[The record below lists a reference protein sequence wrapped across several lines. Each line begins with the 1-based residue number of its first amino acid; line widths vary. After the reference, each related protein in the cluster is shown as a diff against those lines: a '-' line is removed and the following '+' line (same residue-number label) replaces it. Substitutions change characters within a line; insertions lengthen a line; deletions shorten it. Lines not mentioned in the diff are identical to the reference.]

1 MYFRSPKTAS
11 PKAGSPDAAAPETA
25 SPKTLPLMATFTRI
39 LPYVLSWGVLAVLMI
54 VGMHRLPF
62 ALYTPIDGEWAK
74 WNVEAILKFGK
85 VFDLS
90 PYSMLAGMGSMYF
103 PNLPW
108 LNPGALALGAPL
120 DEQIKSIVSYAVYAC
135 ELAVTIV
142 LLARSIGFSW
152 LMATA
157 GAQLYLYLLFPPFGS
172 VFQIYNW
179 YGLAPYF
186 AHLTAA
192 LNAAT
197 AVFLACGRARGPW
210 RNAILCTAFLAL
222 FISGLLSAPF
232 TFVFATPAYVV
243 ISAAVILG
251 RRPPRAEWAWKAAA
265 LLLCLIFFFGSGL
278 LSYYLGTIA
287 TSGRTP
293 TSAIAWDKLLS
304 LRAWLEL
311 FENHPICQDPRL
323 LLCIQ
328 DRGAWLDIA
337 ALLGAAVAVVTRR
350 GDMRIAGAALIA
362 YIGLAHVYAYAY
374 QVGWLGPAGVFS
386 THFVMLSCW
395 AFICMFAV
403 VPFFEPLRRL
413 RLTTPA
419 QATWPKVTQLAR
431 FVVSIAVA
439 ALLVVIVIRLLRHPY
454 DTYRYGAA
462 QLLTGVA
469 AFAGLILA
477 VEMFLAYRRRTRA
490 VSVSI
495 TRETVLR
502 QAIVLGAFPILA
514 LVHLSIGLRQQ
525 VATVRDPSLRNYLHD
540 NASIEIG
547 KPFRGYAATV
557 WMDKYGEIGIGPTN
571 TPLQHAKLYYYGRE
585 YFSARYGETFTEGD
599 LWALNVPTFEEY
611 GEWTSVQAHAFAL
624 RLLAPPGTT
633 THSNYLRIYM
643 IDSDILR
650 AAGVRYVLTDAEML
664 DQPAILRGSVAV
676 PDSPR
681 TPPVRLFELSNPN
694 LGTYSPT
701 RFIKA
706 TTAAEAVQL
715 IRDNKHRLEEV
726 AVVSAD
732 VPSTTAKTRDATMIV
747 ERDGLRVR
755 ATSDGTAHI
764 LLPVQFS
771 HCLVVVN
778 GAAARLARAN
788 LFQTLLSFD
797 RAIDARLEFRFGLF
811 ADNSCRLRDGLDNKA
826 LGL

>member
-1 MYFRSPKTAS
+1 VYFRSPKTAS

-90 PYSMLAGMGSMYF
+90 PYSMLAGMGSMYL

-120 DEQIKSIVSYAVYAC
+120 DEQTKSIVSYAVYAC

-192 LNAAT
+192 LNAAA
-197 AVFLACGRARGPW
+197 AVFLACGRARGSW
-210 RNAILCTAFLAL
+210 RNTILCAAFLAL

-232 TFVFATPAYVV
+232 TFVFATPAYIV
-243 ISAAVILG
+243 ISAAVVLG

-350 GDMRIAGAALIA
+350 GDIRIAGAALIA
-362 YIGLAHVYAYAY
+362 YIALAHVYAYAY

-419 QATWPKVTQLAR
+419 KATWPKVKELAR
-431 FVVSIAVA
+431 FAARIAVA

-454 DTYRYGAA
+454 DTYRYGTA

-469 AFAGLILA
+469 AFAGLMLA

-502 QAIVLGAFPILA
+502 QAIALAVFPILA

>member
-1 MYFRSPKTAS
+1 
-11 PKAGSPDAAAPETA
+11 
-25 SPKTLPLMATFTRI
+25 L
-39 LPYVLSWGVLAVLMI
+39 
-54 VGMHRLPF
+54 
-62 ALYTPIDGEWAK
+62 
-74 WNVEAILKFGK
+74 
-85 VFDLS
+85 
-90 PYSMLAGMGSMYF
+90 

-120 DEQIKSIVSYAVYAC
+120 DEQTKSIVSYAVYAC
-135 ELAVTIV
+135 ELAITII

-192 LNAAT
+192 LNAAA
-197 AVFLACGRARGPW
+197 AVFLACGRARGSW
-210 RNAILCTAFLAL
+210 RNTILCAAFLAL

-232 TFVFATPAYVV
+232 TFVFATPAYIV
-243 ISAAVILG
+243 ISAAVVLG

-350 GDMRIAGAALIA
+350 GDIRIAGAALIA
-362 YIGLAHVYAYAY
+362 YIALAHVYAYAY

-419 QATWPKVTQLAR
+419 KATWPKVKELAR
-431 FVVSIAVA
+431 FAARIAVA

-454 DTYRYGAA
+454 DTYRYGTA

-469 AFAGLILA
+469 AFAGLMLA

-502 QAIVLGAFPILA
+502 QAIALAVFPILA

-715 IRDNKHRLEEV
+715 IRDNRHRLEEV

>member
-1 MYFRSPKTAS
+1 VYFRSPKTAS

-39 LPYVLSWGVLAVLMI
+39 LLYVLSWGVLAVLMI

-251 RRPPRAEWAWKAAA
+251 RRPPRAEWVWKAAA

-304 LRAWLEL
+304 LRAWLEV

-413 RLTTPA
+413 RLTTPG

-547 KPFRGYAATV
+547 KPFRGYTATV

-778 GAAARLARAN
+778 GAAARLVRAN

>member
-1 MYFRSPKTAS
+1 
-11 PKAGSPDAAAPETA
+11 
-25 SPKTLPLMATFTRI
+25 
-39 LPYVLSWGVLAVLMI
+39 
-54 VGMHRLPF
+54 
-62 ALYTPIDGEWAK
+62 
-74 WNVEAILKFGK
+74 
-85 VFDLS
+85 
-90 PYSMLAGMGSMYF
+90 
-103 PNLPW
+103 
-108 LNPGALALGAPL
+108 
-120 DEQIKSIVSYAVYAC
+120 
-135 ELAVTIV
+135 
-142 LLARSIGFSW
+142 
-152 LMATA
+152 
-157 GAQLYLYLLFPPFGS
+157 
-172 VFQIYNW
+172 
-179 YGLAPYF
+179 
-186 AHLTAA
+186 
-192 LNAAT
+192 
-197 AVFLACGRARGPW
+197 
-210 RNAILCTAFLAL
+210 
-222 FISGLLSAPF
+222 
-232 TFVFATPAYVV
+232 
-243 ISAAVILG
+243 
-251 RRPPRAEWAWKAAA
+251 
-265 LLLCLIFFFGSGL
+265 
-278 LSYYLGTIA
+278 
-287 TSGRTP
+287 
-293 TSAIAWDKLLS
+293 
-304 LRAWLEL
+304 
-311 FENHPICQDPRL
+311 
-323 LLCIQ
+323 
-328 DRGAWLDIA
+328 
-337 ALLGAAVAVVTRR
+337 
-350 GDMRIAGAALIA
+350 
-362 YIGLAHVYAYAY
+362 
-374 QVGWLGPAGVFS
+374 VFS

-547 KPFRGYAATV
+547 KPFRGYTATV

-778 GAAARLARAN
+778 GAAARLVRAN

>member
-1 MYFRSPKTAS
+1 VYFRSPKTAS

-39 LPYVLSWGVLAVLMI
+39 LLYVLSWGVLAVLMI

-251 RRPPRAEWAWKAAA
+251 RRPPRAEWVWKAAA

-304 LRAWLEL
+304 LRAWLEV

-350 GDMRIAGAALIA
+350 GDMRNAGAGLIA

-547 KPFRGYAATV
+547 KPFRGYTATV

-778 GAAARLARAN
+778 GAAARLVRAN

>member
-1 MYFRSPKTAS
+1 
-11 PKAGSPDAAAPETA
+11 
-25 SPKTLPLMATFTRI
+25 
-39 LPYVLSWGVLAVLMI
+39 
-54 VGMHRLPF
+54 
-62 ALYTPIDGEWAK
+62 
-74 WNVEAILKFGK
+74 
-85 VFDLS
+85 
-90 PYSMLAGMGSMYF
+90 
-103 PNLPW
+103 
-108 LNPGALALGAPL
+108 
-120 DEQIKSIVSYAVYAC
+120 
-135 ELAVTIV
+135 
-142 LLARSIGFSW
+142 
-152 LMATA
+152 
-157 GAQLYLYLLFPPFGS
+157 
-172 VFQIYNW
+172 
-179 YGLAPYF
+179 
-186 AHLTAA
+186 
-192 LNAAT
+192 
-197 AVFLACGRARGPW
+197 
-210 RNAILCTAFLAL
+210 
-222 FISGLLSAPF
+222 
-232 TFVFATPAYVV
+232 
-243 ISAAVILG
+243 
-251 RRPPRAEWAWKAAA
+251 
-265 LLLCLIFFFGSGL
+265 
-278 LSYYLGTIA
+278 
-287 TSGRTP
+287 
-293 TSAIAWDKLLS
+293 
-304 LRAWLEL
+304 
-311 FENHPICQDPRL
+311 
-323 LLCIQ
+323 
-328 DRGAWLDIA
+328 
-337 ALLGAAVAVVTRR
+337 
-350 GDMRIAGAALIA
+350 
-362 YIGLAHVYAYAY
+362 
-374 QVGWLGPAGVFS
+374 
-386 THFVMLSCW
+386 
-395 AFICMFAV
+395 
-403 VPFFEPLRRL
+403 
-413 RLTTPA
+413 
-419 QATWPKVTQLAR
+419 
-431 FVVSIAVA
+431 
-439 ALLVVIVIRLLRHPY
+439 
-454 DTYRYGAA
+454 
-462 QLLTGVA
+462 
-469 AFAGLILA
+469 
-477 VEMFLAYRRRTRA
+477 
-490 VSVSI
+490 
-495 TRETVLR
+495 
-502 QAIVLGAFPILA
+502 